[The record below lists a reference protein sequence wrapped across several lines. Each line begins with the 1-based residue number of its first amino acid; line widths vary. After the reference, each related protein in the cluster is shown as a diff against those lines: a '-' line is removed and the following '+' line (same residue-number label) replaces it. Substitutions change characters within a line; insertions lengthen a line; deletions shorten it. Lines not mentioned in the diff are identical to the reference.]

1 MSAVMHTIKYDI
13 VFKSMFYKFHHMLY
27 YKRSWKSKQ
36 ATPSAVDLRS
46 EESAA
51 TLLSAG
57 KVLR

>member
-1 MSAVMHTIKYDI
+1 
-13 VFKSMFYKFHHMLY
+13 MLY